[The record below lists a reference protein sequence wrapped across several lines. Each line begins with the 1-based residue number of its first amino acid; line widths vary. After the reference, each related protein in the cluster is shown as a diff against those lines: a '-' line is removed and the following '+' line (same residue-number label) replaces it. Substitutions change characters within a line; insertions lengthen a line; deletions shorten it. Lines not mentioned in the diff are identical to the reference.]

1 MTAVYTE
8 SKKRPGHYSV
18 RYGPR
23 NISKVFNI
31 QKLTRAE
38 AVAIKAIPVPHGAQ
52 STEIWHDTRSAGGP
66 IMQLLIDLNHLKSR
80 LLPHNHPDSLDD
92 YEVLEAFRKEDDTAI
107 KAALYNRRSETYWFM
122 TGTSVEPADK
132 HTKAVEPR
140 WYIFTSHLT
149 APPAFWRK
157 VRERI

>member
-1 MTAVYTE
+1 MSAVYTE
-8 SKKRPGHYSV
+8 SKKRPGHFSV
-18 RYGPR
+18 RDGPR
-23 NISKVFNI
+23 NISKIFNI
-31 QKLTRAE
+31 QKVTRGE
-38 AVAIKAIPVPHGAQ
+38 ALAIKAAPVPEGQ
-52 STEIWHDTRSAGGP
+52 STEIWHDTRAAGGP
-66 IMQLLIDLNHLKSR
+66 IMNLLVDLNHLKTR

-92 YEVLEAFRKEDDTAI
+92 YVVLEAFRKGDDTAI
-107 KAALYNRRSETYWFM
+107 KAALYNRRSDTFWFM

-132 HTKAVEPR
+132 HTRAVEPG